1 MVADVER
8 YPDFIDLISAL
19 RIKKHVVISDH
30 ESRFEADAI
39 VAYKFI
45 SETFGSHVTVNHA
58 ARTITV
64 AKASRGGAVKSL
76 RNDWV
81 FHPLSDGS
89 TLVDFDV
96 DVRLKAFPLEMIA
109 REKFPK
115 VAAKIMGY
123 FIDHALETL
132 PVVGESAAALNIPA
146 EVKRLGL
153 PLTRLL

>member
-19 RIKKHVVISDH
+19 RIKKRVAISQD
-30 ESRFEADAI
+30 EQRFEADAI

-45 SETFGSHVTVNHA
+45 SETFGSTVTVNTA

-123 FIDHALETL
+123 FIDHARETL
-132 PVVGESAAALNIPA
+132 PLIEPRDVALNIPA